1 MERFGDSSK
10 EIKDL
15 KCQALAKVNPVP
27 EKVTPRTG
35 NGRMK

>member
-15 KCQALAKVNPVP
+15 KCQALAKVNSAP

-35 NGRMK
+35 NRKMK